1 MGLCNCLPESIVS
14 LAVVVR
20 EEAASH
26 YLVTLAKEIVG
37 VGEVGIEILGIVV
50 LVGFGGNILNV
61 KTFVVINK
69 LRPVVISIMTVVVA
83 APETAL
89 DGEVEEVVVVKINI
103 ETSPQT
109 AAVVAVFV
117 VVLLIDILV
126 GEDIIFKN
134 IFCDA
139 VGFAVELVA
148 TLVDISAYEEIDL
161 ARTLVQEEVAAYT
174 TLAADVGIYNAVET
188 LHHVFLGNKIDDAR
202 SAFGVVFG

>member
-1 MGLCNCLPESIVS
+1 M
-14 LAVVVR
+14 R

-37 VGEVGIEILGIVV
+37 IREVGVEILGIVV
-50 LVGFGGNILNV
+50 LVCFGGNILNV

-126 GEDIIFKN
+126 GVN
-134 IFCDA
+134 IVFQNVFGDA
-139 VGFAVELVA
+139 VGFAVKLVA
-148 TLVDISAYEEIDL
+148 TLVNISAHKEIDL
-161 ARTLVQEEVAAYT
+161 A
-174 TLAADVGIYNAVET
+174 
-188 LHHVFLGNKIDDAR
+188 
-202 SAFGVVFG
+202 